1 MQTLAIW
8 GLCATVLFVVVA
20 ADLPPPDSKAGGE
33 AAELRKKW
41 SAVQVARDLGH
52 IRKDVAKMI
61 ELGNAGV
68 MSQDELSFYYFRM
81 HDFDNNNLL
90 DGQEMMA
97 AMFHTSHHDEGE
109 HAEGQLEVIPE
120 ADIASYVDSALLA
133 DKNHDGY
140 ISYPELRASDLASP
154 HT

>member
-1 MQTLAIW
+1 MQTLASW
-8 GLCATVLFVVVA
+8 GFCATVLFAAVA
-20 ADLPPPDSKAGGE
+20 ADLPPDAQTGE

-41 SAVQVARDLGH
+41 SAVEVARDLGH
-52 IRKDVAKMI
+52 IRQDVAKMI
-61 ELGNAGV
+61 ELESAGV

-97 AMFHTSHHDEGE
+97 AMYHSSHHEKGGHEDEKME
-109 HAEGQLEVIPE
+109 IIPE

-140 ISYPELRASDLASP
+140 ISYPELRASDLAKQ

>member
-1 MQTLAIW
+1 MQTIAIW
-8 GLCATVLFVVVA
+8 SLCATVLFAVVA

-41 SAVQVARDLGH
+41 SAVEVARDLGH
-52 IRKDVAKMI
+52 IRRDVAKMI

-97 AMFHTSHHDEGE
+97 AMFHTSHHDEGG
-109 HAEGQLEVIPE
+109 HVDSQPEVIAE
-120 ADIASYVDSALLA
+120 ADIVSYVDSALLA

-140 ISYPELRASDLASP
+140 ISYPELRASDFANQ